1 MSSESAIYDAL
12 VGDLTTMAYIAVPG
26 ASPAEARV
34 YPDVIPLKAT
44 LPAVAYTRADTD
56 YVQTIDAAPPKGE
69 TATFEVSCVASS
81 RTTAD
86 LLADA
91 AQDALGGAGFFLLGR
106 GVQQQEDDKLWATT
120 LILSKNSTL

>member
-1 MSSESAIYDAL
+1 MSGETKIYDAL
-12 VGDLTTMAYIAVPG
+12 VADAATMVYIAVSG

-34 YPDVIPLKAT
+34 YPDVISLKTT
-44 LPAVAYTRADTD
+44 LPAVAYARVDTEF
-56 YVQTIDAAPPKGE
+56 VQTIDAAALKGE

-91 AQDALGGAGFFLLGR
+91 AQDALGGAGFYLLGR
-106 GVQQQEDDKLWATT
+106 GVQQQEEDKLWATT
-120 LILSKNSTL
+120 LIMSINSTL

>member
-1 MSSESAIYDAL
+1 MSAESSIYDAL
-12 VGDLTTMAYIAVPG
+12 VADVATMVYIAVSG

-44 LPAVAYTRADTD
+44 LPAVAYARVDTEF
-56 YVQTIDAAPPKGE
+56 VQTIDAAALKGE
-69 TATFEVSCVASS
+69 TATFEVICVAGT

-91 AQDALGGAGFFLLGR
+91 AQNALGGAGFFLLGR
-106 GVQQQEDDKLWATT
+106 GVQQQEEEKLWATT
-120 LILSKNSTL
+120 LIMSFNSTL

>member
-12 VGDLTTMAYIAVPG
+12 VGDATAMTYIAVSG

-34 YPDVIPLKAT
+34 YPDVVPLKAP
-44 LPAVAYTRADTD
+44 LPAVAYARVDTE
-56 YVQTIDAAPPKGE
+56 YVQTIDGAALKGE
-69 TATFEVSCVASS
+69 TATFEVTCVASS

-91 AQDALGGAGFFLLGR
+91 AQDALGGAGFYLLGR

-120 LILSKNSTL
+120 LIMSINSTL